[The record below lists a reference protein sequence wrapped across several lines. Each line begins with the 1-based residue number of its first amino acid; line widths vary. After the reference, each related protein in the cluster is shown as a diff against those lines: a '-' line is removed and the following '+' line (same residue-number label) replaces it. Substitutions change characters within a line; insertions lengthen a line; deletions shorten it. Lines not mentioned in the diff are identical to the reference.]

1 MRHRVGF
8 SQFLSASKLS
18 YIKSYRMQMT
28 ERCEKDEGVVD
39 VDERPRDADD
49 GQTAG
54 RDDVHD
60 DEATLQVVTDDNDD
74 NDDDNDH
81 NNCDDDNDND
91 DNDNNNDDKHNYDDD
106 DNNYDDNNY
115 DDDGYDNN
123 DDNDDNNNDNDDDND
138 LVVSKRSVV
147 ATPYNYQRHRETP
160 ANRDLVRSQLY

>member
-1 MRHRVGF
+1 
-8 SQFLSASKLS
+8 
-18 YIKSYRMQMT
+18 MQMT

-81 NNCDDDNDND
+81 NNYDDDD
-91 DNDNNNDDKHNYDDD
+91 DNDDKHNYDDDDDHNDDD

-115 DDDGYDNN
+115 DDD
-123 DDNDDNNNDNDDDND
+123 DDNNNDNDNNYDDDDDDND

>member
-1 MRHRVGF
+1 
-8 SQFLSASKLS
+8 
-18 YIKSYRMQMT
+18 MQMT

-39 VDERPRDADD
+39 VDERPCDADD

-81 NNCDDDNDND
+81 NNYYDDDDND

-106 DNNYDDNNY
+106 DDD
-115 DDDGYDNN
+115 
-123 DDNDDNNNDNDDDND
+123 DDDND

>member
-1 MRHRVGF
+1 
-8 SQFLSASKLS
+8 
-18 YIKSYRMQMT
+18 MQMT

-91 DNDNNNDDKHNYDDD
+91 DKHNYDDD
-106 DNNYDDNNY
+106 DNNNDDNNYDDDNNNDNDNNY

>member
-1 MRHRVGF
+1 
-8 SQFLSASKLS
+8 
-18 YIKSYRMQMT
+18 MQMT

-54 RDDVHD
+54 RDDIHD

-81 NNCDDDNDND
+81 NNYYDDDDND
-91 DNDNNNDDKHNYDDD
+91 DNDNNYDDD
-106 DNNYDDNNY
+106 
-115 DDDGYDNN
+115 
-123 DDNDDNNNDNDDDND
+123 DDDND